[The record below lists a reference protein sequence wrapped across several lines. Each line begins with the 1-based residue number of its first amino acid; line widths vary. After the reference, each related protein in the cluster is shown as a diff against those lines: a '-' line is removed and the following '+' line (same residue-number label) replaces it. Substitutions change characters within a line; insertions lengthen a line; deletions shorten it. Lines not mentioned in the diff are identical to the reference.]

1 MRPENRTDYKVV
13 ESTRTLTGAKTWT
26 VMVGGDIRVTTCN
39 TPEHAY
45 ELAKNLNLDTYFLE
59 RGQTRAD
66 RIKAYDAYE
75 KASVT

>member
-13 ESTRTLTGAKTWT
+13 EGTRTSTGAKTWT

-39 TPEHAY
+39 KPEHAY
-45 ELAKNLNLDTYFLE
+45 ELAKNLNLDPYFLE

-66 RIKAYDAYE
+66 RIKAYD
-75 KASVT
+75 KISVT

>member
-1 MRPENRTDYKVV
+1 
-13 ESTRTLTGAKTWT
+13 
-26 VMVGGDIRVTTCN
+26 MVGGDIRVTTCN

-45 ELAKNLNLDTYFLE
+45 ELAKNLNLDPYFLE